1 VSRIRTRSSPP
12 PRRVL
17 DIDAGGPVRHEH
29 PTSIAL
35 PKETM
40 HRPTVIR
47 WSIVASCVLTLGMPL
62 HAQRG
67 ERENVWADSIKYKY
81 AGSPR
86 LEALKAEAVR
96 EIDARAKLIQVMVDQ
111 VFSYGELGMQEVE
124 TSKYLTKILEDSGF
138 TVTRGV
144 AGMPTAFVA
153 KWGSGKPV
161 ISLGSDIDDI
171 PQAGQKPG
179 VGYKDPIIAGAPGHG
194 EGHNSGMPLNIAA
207 ALVVKHIMQRDKIP
221 GTLVL
226 WPGVAEEQ
234 MAGKAFLVRAGVFK
248 DVDVTLFT
256 HVGDRLAVGW
266 GQSSSNALISAIF
279 KFKGSSAHAA
289 GAPWRGKSALDAV
302 MLMGT
307 SWEFHREHMELP
319 QRSHYVI
326 PDGGDQPNVVP
337 STASIWF
344 YFRERD
350 YERTRKMFDDA
361 RKMAEG
367 AAMMTGT
374 QIDTVMMIGSGWSG
388 HFSRPI
394 AELMYKNI
402 QAVGTPTWTE
412 ADQTLAKGIQRELA
426 QPDSGLSTKP
436 GRLGGPVNE
445 ATRMGGGSDDIGDV
459 SWNVPTITLNYP
471 SNIPN
476 LPGHNWANAI
486 SMATPIAHKG
496 VVAGAKVQAM
506 TILDI
511 LLQPQTV
518 ADAWDYFNNVQT
530 KTVKYRSFFA
540 PTDQPPIWL
549 NENIMAKYRPEMRK
563 YYYDPKKYPS
573 YLEQLGITY
582 PTVRKTVQ

>member
-1 VSRIRTRSSPP
+1 MVRSA
-12 PRRVL
+12 VL
-17 DIDAGGPVRHEH
+17 RPMLGAAFAALMLVPA
-29 PTSIAL
+29 IA
-35 PKETM
+35 
-40 HRPTVIR
+40 
-47 WSIVASCVLTLGMPL
+47 S
-62 HAQRG
+62 AQRNG
-67 ERENVWADSIKYKY
+67 GGVNWGDSIKYSY
-81 AGSPR
+81 ASSPR
-86 LEALKAEAVR
+86 LAQLKAEAAQR
-96 EIDARAKLIQVMVDQ
+96 IERKAKMIQVMVDQ

-124 TSKYLTKILEDSGF
+124 TSRYLSKILEDSGF

-144 AGMPTAFVA
+144 AGLPTAFVA
-153 KWGSGKPV
+153 RWGSGKPV

-179 VGYKDPIIAGAPGHG
+179 VGYKDPIIPGAPGHG

-207 ALVVKHIMQRDKIP
+207 ALVVKDIMQREHIP

-234 MAGKAFLVRAGVFK
+234 MAGKAFLVRDGVFK

-256 HVGDRLAVGW
+256 HVGNALAVSW
-266 GQSSSNALISAIF
+266 GQSGSNALISAIF
-279 KFKGSSAHAA
+279 KFKGQSAHAA
-289 GAPWRGKSALDAV
+289 GAPWRGRSALDAV

-307 SWEFHREHMELP
+307 AWEYHREHMELP

-350 YERTRKMFDDA
+350 YDRTRAMFDDA
-361 RKMAEG
+361 KKMAEG
-367 AAMMTGT
+367 AALMTGT
-374 QIDTVMMIGSGWSG
+374 QIDTIEMVGSGWSG

-394 AELMYKNI
+394 AEAMYQNI
-402 QAVGTPTWTE
+402 KAVGTPKWDE
-412 ADQTLAKGIQRELA
+412 KDQALAKGIQRELG
-426 QPDSGLSTKP
+426 QPDSGLSTRP

-459 SWNVPTITLNYP
+459 SWTVPTITLNYP
-471 SNIPN
+471 SNIPG

-506 TILDI
+506 TMLDI
-511 LLQPQTV
+511 LLTPKVV

-530 KTVKYRSFFA
+530 KTVKYHSFFT
-540 PTDQPPIWL
+540 PTDKPPIWL
-549 NENIMAKYRPEMRK
+549 NAEIMAKYRPEMRK
-563 YYYDPKKYPS
+563 YYYDPTKYDN
-573 YLEQLGITY
+573 YLQQLGITY
-582 PTVRKTVQ
+582 PTVRQVVP

>member
-1 VSRIRTRSSPP
+1 MARPAVLRALIGAALAVVALSP
-12 PRRVL
+12 
-17 DIDAGGPVRHEH
+17 A
-29 PTSIAL
+29 A
-35 PKETM
+35 
-40 HRPTVIR
+40 
-47 WSIVASCVLTLGMPL
+47 

-67 ERENVWADSIKYKY
+67 GGVNWADSIRYSY
-81 AGSPR
+81 PGSAR
-86 LEALKAEAVR
+86 LTKLKAEAAQR
-96 EIDARAKLIQVMVDQ
+96 IDQKAKMIQVMVDQ

-124 TSKYLTKILEDSGF
+124 TSRYLSKILEDSGF

-144 AGMPTAFVA
+144 AGIPTAFVA
-153 KWGSGKPV
+153 RWGSGKPV

-179 VGYKDPIIAGAPGHG
+179 VGYKDPIIEGAPGHG

-207 ALVVKHIMQRDKIP
+207 ALVVKDIMQREHIP
-221 GTLVL
+221 GTIVL

-234 MAGKAFLVRAGVFK
+234 MAGKAFLVREGVFK
-248 DVDVTLFT
+248 DVDVTLFA
-256 HVGDRLAVGW
+256 HVGQSLAVSW
-266 GQSSSNALISAIF
+266 GQSGQNALISAIF
-279 KFKGSSAHAA
+279 KFKGQSAHAA

-302 MLMGT
+302 MLMANA
-307 SWEFHREHMELP
+307 WEFHREHMELP

-344 YFRERD
+344 FFRERD
-350 YERTRKMFDDA
+350 YDRTRKMFDDA
-361 RKMAEG
+361 KKMAEG
-367 AAMMTGT
+367 ATLMTGT
-374 QIDTVMMIGSGWSG
+374 QIDTIMMVGSGWSG

-394 AELMYKNI
+394 AEAMYQNI
-402 QAVGTPTWTE
+402 KAVGTPTWD
-412 ADQTLAKGIQRELA
+412 AKDQALAKGIQRELG
-426 QPDSGLSTKP
+426 QPDSGLSSRP

-471 SNIPN
+471 SNIPG

-506 TILDI
+506 TMLDI
-511 LLQPQTV
+511 LLTPKVV

-530 KTVKYRSFFA
+530 KTVKYHPFIA
-540 PTDQPPIWL
+540 ATDTPPIWL
-549 NENIMAKYRPEMRK
+549 NADIMAKYRPEMRK
-563 YYYDPKKYPS
+563 YYYDPTKYDT

-582 PTVRKTVQ
+582 PTVRQTTP

>member
-1 VSRIRTRSSPP
+1 MARPA
-12 PRRVL
+12 VL
-17 DIDAGGPVRHEH
+17 RLATGA
-29 PTSIAL
+29 AL
-35 PKETM
+35 
-40 HRPTVIR
+40 
-47 WSIVASCVLTLGMPL
+47 AVLTLLP
-62 HAQRG
+62 HQAFAQRG
-67 ERENVWADSIKYKY
+67 GADWGDSIKYKY
-81 AGSPR
+81 TGSPR
-86 LEALKAEAVR
+86 LAQLKAEAARDV
-96 EIDARAKLIQVMVDQ
+96 DAKAKMIQQMVDQ

-124 TSKYLTKILEDSGF
+124 TSRYLSKILEDSGF

-153 KWGSGKPV
+153 RWGSGKPV

-179 VGYKDPIIAGAPGHG
+179 VGYKEPMIAGAPGHG

-207 ALVVKHIMQRDKIP
+207 AIVVKKIMERDKIP

-234 MAGKAFLVRAGVFK
+234 MSGKAWLVRAGVFK

-256 HVGDRLAVGW
+256 HVGNSLQVSW
-266 GQSSSNALISAIF
+266 GQSGSNALISAIF

-302 MLMGT
+302 MLMGQA
-307 SWEFHREHMELP
+307 WEFHREHMELP

-326 PDGGDQPNVVP
+326 KDGGDQPNVVP

-350 YERTRKMFDDA
+350 YPRTMAMFEA
-361 RKMAEG
+361 AKKMAQG
-367 AAMMTGT
+367 ATLMTDT
-374 QIDTVMMIGSGWSG
+374 QIDTIMMIGSGWSG
-388 HFSRPI
+388 HFSRPV
-394 AELMYKNI
+394 AEAMYQNI
-402 QAVGTPTWTE
+402 EKVGMPTWDDK
-412 ADQTLAKGIQRELA
+412 DQTLAKGIQRELA
-426 QPDSGLSTKP
+426 VPDSGLSTRP
-436 GRLGGPVNE
+436 GRLIGPVNE

-471 SNIPN
+471 SNIPG

-506 TILDI
+506 TMLDI
-511 LLQPQTV
+511 LLTPKIV

-530 KTVKYRSFFA
+530 KTVKYRPFIA
-540 PTDQPPIWL
+540 ATDKPPIWL
-549 NENIMAKYRPEMRK
+549 NESIMAKYRPEMRK
-563 YYYDPKKYPS
+563 YYYDPSKFDN
-573 YLEQLGITY
+573 YLQQLGITY
-582 PTVRKTVQ
+582 PTVRTTVP

>member
-1 VSRIRTRSSPP
+1 MV
-12 PRRVL
+12 
-17 DIDAGGPVRHEH
+17 
-29 PTSIAL
+29 
-35 PKETM
+35 
-40 HRPTVIR
+40 RPTVLR
-47 WSIVASCVLTLGMPL
+47 PALGAAFAALLLLPCTAL
-62 HAQRG
+62 AQRG
-67 ERENVWADSIKYKY
+67 GGGVNWADSIKYTY
-81 AGSPR
+81 PSSAR
-86 LEALKAEAVR
+86 LAKLKAEAAQR
-96 EIDARAKLIQVMVDQ
+96 IDQKAKMIQVMVDQ

-124 TSKYLTKILEDSGF
+124 TSRYLSKILEDSGF

-144 AGMPTAFVA
+144 AGIPTAFVA

-179 VGYKDPIIAGAPGHG
+179 VGYKDPIIEGAPGHG

-207 ALVVKHIMQRDKIP
+207 ALVVKDIMQRDKIP
-221 GTLVL
+221 GTIVL

-234 MAGKAFLVRAGVFK
+234 MAGKAFLVRDGVFK
-248 DVDVTLFT
+248 DVDVTLFA
-256 HVGDRLAVGW
+256 HVGNSLAVSW
-266 GQSSSNALISAIF
+266 GQSGQNALISAIF
-279 KFKGSSAHAA
+279 KFKGQSAHAA
-289 GAPWRGKSALDAV
+289 GAPWRGRSALDAV
-302 MLMGT
+302 MLMANA
-307 SWEFHREHMELP
+307 WEFHREHKELP

-350 YERTRKMFDDA
+350 YDRTRRMFDDA
-361 RKMAEG
+361 KKMAEG
-367 AAMMTGT
+367 AAMMSGT
-374 QIDTVMMIGSGWSG
+374 QIDTIMMVGSGWSG

-394 AELMYKNI
+394 AEAMYQNI
-402 QAVGTPTWTE
+402 KTVGTPTWD
-412 ADQTLAKGIQRELA
+412 AKDQALAKGIQRELS
-426 QPDSGLSTKP
+426 QPDSGLSSRP

-471 SNIPN
+471 SNIPG

-506 TILDI
+506 TMLDI
-511 LLQPQTV
+511 LLTPKVV

-530 KTVKYRSFFA
+530 KTVKYRPFIA
-540 PTDQPPIWL
+540 ATDKPPIWL
-549 NENIMAKYRPEMRK
+549 NAEIMAKYRPEMRK
-563 YYYDPKKYPS
+563 YYYDPAKYDS

-582 PTVRKTVQ
+582 PTVRAVVP

>member
-1 VSRIRTRSSPP
+1 MARPAFVVATLLAACAVQLAV
-12 PRRVL
+12 PRAA
-17 DIDAGGPVRHEH
+17 AG
-29 PTSIAL
+29 
-35 PKETM
+35 
-40 HRPTVIR
+40 
-47 WSIVASCVLTLGMPL
+47 
-62 HAQRG
+62 QRAPSA
-67 ERENVWADSIKYKY
+67 ADSIKYNY
-81 AGSPR
+81 PSTAR
-86 LEALKAEAVR
+86 IDALKAEAAR
-96 EIDARAKLIQVMVDQ
+96 EIDARAKMIQVMVDQ
-111 VFSYGELGMQEVE
+111 VFSYGELGFQEVE
-124 TSKYLTKILEDSGF
+124 TSRYLSGLLEENGF
-138 TVTRGV
+138 TVQRGV
-144 AGMPTAFVA
+144 AGIPTAFVA
-153 KWGSGKPV
+153 RWGSGKPV

-179 VGYKDPIIAGAPGHG
+179 VGYKDPIVAGAPGHG

-207 ALVVKHIMQRDKIP
+207 AIVVKKIMERDHIP

-234 MAGKAFLVRAGVFK
+234 MAGKAFLVREGVFK

-256 HVGDRLAVGW
+256 HVGQNLAVSW

-302 MLMGT
+302 MLMANA
-307 SWEFHREHMELP
+307 WEFHREHMELA

-326 PDGGDQPNVVP
+326 VDGGDQPNVVP

-350 YERTRKMFDDA
+350 YERTRAMFDDA
-361 RKMAEG
+361 KKMAQG
-367 AAMMTGT
+367 ATLMTGT
-374 QIDTVMMIGSGWSG
+374 QVDTVMMVGSGWSG

-394 AELMYKNI
+394 AEAMYRNI
-402 QAVGTPTWTE
+402 EKVGMPAWDE
-412 ADQTLAKGIQRELA
+412 KDQRLAKGIQRELGV
-426 QPDSGLSTKP
+426 PDSGLATLP
-436 GRLGGPVNE
+436 GRISGPLPE
-445 ATRMGGGSDDIGDV
+445 SQRTGGGSDDIGDV

-506 TILDI
+506 TMLDI
-511 LLQPQTV
+511 LLKPQVV
-518 ADAWDYFNNVQT
+518 ADAWDYFNTVQT
-530 KTVKYRSFFA
+530 KTVKYRPFFA
-540 PTDQPPIWL
+540 PTDRPPIWL
-549 NENIMAKYRPEMRK
+549 NANIMEKYRPEMRK
-563 YYYDPKKYPS
+563 YYYDPSKYNT

-582 PTVRKTVQ
+582 PTVRSVVP